1 MKRIFALILTCCL
14 LFALAG
20 CGAKDDTAQKVHFTF
35 VVTHDDGTEKTF
47 EIETEKKTLGEALL
61 ENNLVVE
68 AAGSSGLYD
77 TVDGETAYWDDGEA
91 WWCFSCN
98 GESLMVGIDDT
109 ELTDG
114 ASYEAVFTRGYAG

>member
-1 MKRIFALILTCCL
+1 MKRIIAILLACCL

-20 CGAKDDTAQKVHFTF
+20 CSAEKDNTQLVHFTF
-35 VVTHDDGTEKTF
+35 VVTHDDGTVKTF
-47 EIETEKKTLGEALL
+47 EIDTEKATLGEALL

-68 AAGSSGLYD
+68 SAGSSGLYD

-98 GESLMVGIDDT
+98 GEALMVGIDDT

-114 ASYEAVFTRGYAG
+114 ASYEAVFTRGFAG

>member
-1 MKRIFALILTCCL
+1 MKRIIAMLLACCL

-20 CGAKDDTAQKVHFTF
+20 GSAEQDNAQLVHITF
-35 VVTHDDGTEKTF
+35 IVTHDGGTVKTF
-47 EIETEKKTLGEALL
+47 EIDTEKATLGEALL
-61 ENNLVVE
+61 ENDLVVE
-68 AAGSSGLYD
+68 SAGSSGLYD

-98 GESLMVGIDDT
+98 GEALMVGIDDT

-114 ASYEAVFTRGYAG
+114 ASYEAVFTRGFAG

>member
-1 MKRIFALILTCCL
+1 MKRIVAILLSCCL
-14 LFALAG
+14 LFAIAG
-20 CGAKDDTAQKVHFTF
+20 CSAEKDNTQTVHFTF

-47 EIETEKKTLGEALL
+47 EIDTDKKTLGEALL

-68 AAGSSGLYD
+68 SAGSSGFYD
-77 TVDGETAYWDDGEA
+77 TVDGETANWDDGEA

-114 ASYEAVFTRGYAG
+114 ASYEAVFIRGFAE

>member
-1 MKRIFALILTCCL
+1 MKRIIALLLACCL

-47 EIETEKKTLGEALL
+47 ELETEKKTLGEALL
-61 ENNLVVE
+61 ENDLVVE

-114 ASYEAVFTRGYAG
+114 ASYEAVFTRGFAG